1 MTAPRIISAEEARV
15 LREAATPGPWHVG
28 RSALCDCWR
37 RCVNVYADQGEDVTR
52 PCRSEVSEE
61 DAPLLAAAPDLAATV
76 EALHAEVERL
86 RDKAIRFD
94 LDQAGIEQR
103 EAEAVELVEL
113 RDDKKI
119 LGYLHREL
127 NDLFG
132 WGDESVLH
140 AVAHVRNAVLNLRA
154 DLATEKFLKDNAE
167 RLVRN
172 DIVDLLEDK
181 AELYA
186 EETEWVAPASVW
198 NEAVE
203 LVRWK
208 AAP

>member
-1 MTAPRIISAEEARV
+1 MTHRIITADEART
-15 LREAATPGPWHVG
+15 LLGKTGRASWSCEPTREVMSLAVSRVVCDG
-28 RSALCDCWR
+28 RLIAEVVSDH
-37 RCVNVYADQGEDVTR
+37 ADLV
-52 PCRSEVSEE
+52 
-61 DAPLLAAAPDLAATV
+61 AAAPDLAASV
-76 EALHAEVERL
+76 VAMHAEIEAL

-119 LGYLHREL
+119 LSYLHREL

-132 WGDESVLH
+132 WGNESVLH

-172 DIVDLLEDK
+172 DIVDLLEEK

-198 NEAVE
+198 QEAVE

-208 AAP
+208 DAP

>member
-1 MTAPRIISAEEARV
+1 MTHRIITAEEARA
-15 LREAATPGPWHVG
+15 LLGKTGHASWSCEPTREVMSLAVSRVVCDG
-28 RSALCDCWR
+28 RLIA
-37 RCVNVYADQGEDVTR
+37 
-52 PCRSEVSEE
+52 EVVS
-61 DAPLLAAAPDLAATV
+61 DHASLVVAAPDLAATV
-76 EALHAEVERL
+76 EALHAEVEAL

-113 RDDKKI
+113 RADKAR
-119 LGYLHREL
+119 LDSLHADL

-132 WGDESVLH
+132 WGNESVLH
-140 AVAHVRNAVLNLRA
+140 AALHIRNAVLNLRA
-154 DLATEKFLKDNAE
+154 DLATEKFHRANAE

-172 DIVDLLEDK
+172 DIVDLLEEK

-208 AAP
+208 DAPKEAE

>member
-1 MTAPRIISAEEARV
+1 MTAPRIVPADEARV
-15 LREAATPGPWHVG
+15 LREAATPGPWHD
-28 RSALCDCWR
+28 RDSA
-37 RCVNVYADQGEDVTR
+37 VEADSAPRDGVEDDGSGWTVCEYVTHT
-52 PCRSEVSEE
+52 P
-61 DAPLLAAAPDLAATV
+61 DAALIAAAPDLAATV